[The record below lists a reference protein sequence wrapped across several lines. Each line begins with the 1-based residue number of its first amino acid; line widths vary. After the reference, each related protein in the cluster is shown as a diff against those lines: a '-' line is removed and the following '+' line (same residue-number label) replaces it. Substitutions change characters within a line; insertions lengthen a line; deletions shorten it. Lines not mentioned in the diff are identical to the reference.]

1 MSDLSRCGKLLYY
14 VQHQGQNQAA
24 VAGWGGLPESPRRGP
39 GSESSRL
46 TGFSHHGLRLLLL
59 SESHADWGR
68 QCSRR

>member
-24 VAGWGGLPESPRRGP
+24 VGRRGLPESPRRGP
-39 GSESSRL
+39 GSESSSL
-46 TGFSHHGLRLLLL
+46 TGFNHHGLRLLLL